1 MGTVIGN
8 HSTPRSLAP
17 SPRDRAVLGN
27 AHPRMPWQ
35 NSLPALKPAHQRQ
48 AVVSSKAWQ
57 HSCLGCGSFVHS
69 HGAQSYPCSC
79 SAARGSSAVPALP
92 SLSPVFPRDPCLAG
106 ILAQQANDLCHRALT
121 TKPGS
126 WGWSNSDVLLLARTV
141 HFCRTRTSLYT
152 FVTTVTVSYLIAVSS
167 KMLLFLP
174 VIFTFCASSSPL
186 QPTPGERR

>member
-17 SPRDRAVLGN
+17 SARDRAVLGN

-48 AVVSSKAWQ
+48 ALVSSKAWQ
-57 HSCLGCGSFVHS
+57 HSCLGYGSFFHS

-126 WGWSNSDVLLLARTV
+126 WGWSNSDVLLLARTE
-141 HFCRTRTSLYT
+141 FISAGPGPLCTL
-152 FVTTVTVSYLIAVSS
+152 LLLL
-167 KMLLFLP
+167 LLFLISLLFP
-174 VIFTFCASSSPL
+174 VKCFYFY
-186 QPTPGERR
+186 Q